1 MKNTVKKVLVILF
14 FTTASLLAFSQE
26 VIDQVVA
33 VVGNEIILKS
43 DIENQYIQI
52 ISQGY
57 YTEESDLKCDILE
70 ELMFQKLLYLQ
81 ALEDSIIVSDKEVE
95 TELDRRINVFI
106 NQLGSESKLE
116 EYYGKSITEI
126 KNDFREII
134 KEQLLTQRVQSNLT
148 AEVKVT
154 PSEIKAYYESIPVDS
169 LPMVEAYFE
178 ISEIVISPQIGEEEK
193 NATIEKLNEL
203 RERILNG
210 ENFATLAILYSEDP
224 GSANKGGELG
234 FVSRNDLVPEFASV
248 AFNLTS
254 PEEVSRIVETEY
266 GFHIIQL
273 IEKKGNMMNF
283 RHILLNPV
291 VSVEQ
296 IQIAEKRAEEVY
308 NLILSD
314 SIDFNDAVKTYSDSD
329 TKFNSGKVMNPYY
342 GNTKLGDDF
351 VDPYTR
357 KALSGLKPGEISAPF
372 LATNNR
378 GRKEMKIIRLD
389 TRVEN
394 HVANLKDDYQELQQY
409 ALQLESQKV
418 IEKWINNE
426 LKSTYI
432 RIDESYS
439 NCSFKFGDWYKTGAA
454 K

>member
-1 MKNTVKKVLVILF
+1 MKKTFALIILTF
-14 FTTASLLAFSQE
+14 ISIFLLSQE

-57 YTEESDLKCDILE
+57 NLEESDLKCDILE

-81 ALEDSIIVSDKEVE
+81 ALEDSIVVSDKEVE

-116 EYYGKSITEI
+116 EYYGKTIAEI
-126 KNDFREII
+126 KNDFREVIE
-134 KEQLLTQRVQSNLT
+134 EQLLTQRVQSNLT
-148 AEVKVT
+148 ADAKVT

-178 ISEIVISPQIGEEEK
+178 LSEIVISPQIGETEK
-193 NATIEKLNEL
+193 NAAIEKLNGI
-203 RERILNG
+203 RDRIING
-210 ENFATLAILYSEDP
+210 ESFATMAILYSEDP

-254 PEEVSRIVETEY
+254 PEEVSRVVETEY

-273 IEKKGNMMNF
+273 IERKGNMMNF

-291 VSVEQ
+291 VSIEQ
-296 IQIAEKRAEEVY
+296 IEIAEKRAEEVY
-308 NLILSD
+308 ELIISD
-314 SIDFNDAVKTYSDSD
+314 SISFNEAVKSYSDSD
-329 TKFNSGKVMNPYY
+329 TKFNNGKVMNPYY
-342 GNTKLGDDF
+342 GNTKLGDDY

-357 KALSGLKPGEISAPF
+357 KALSGLKPGEISKPF

-389 TRVEN
+389 TKVDS

-409 ALQLESQKV
+409 ALQLENQKI
-418 IEKWINNE
+418 IEKWINNK

-439 NCSFKFGDWYKTGAA
+439 NCNFKFGDWYKTGDA

>member
-1 MKNTVKKVLVILF
+1 VKKTLILI
-14 FTTASLLAFSQE
+14 TLTLTSLMMLSQE

-43 DIENQYIQI
+43 DIENQYIQL

-57 YTEESDLKCDILE
+57 YSEESDLKCDVLE

-81 ALEDSIIVSDKEVE
+81 ALEDSIVVTEKEVE
-95 TELDRRINVFI
+95 TELDRRINVYV
-106 NQLGSESKLE
+106 NQLGSEKKLE
-116 EYYGKSITEI
+116 EYYGKTIKEI
-126 KNDFREII
+126 KNDFRGII
-134 KEQLLTQRVQSNLT
+134 KEQILTQRVQSNLT
-148 AEVKVT
+148 QNVKVT
-154 PSEIKAYYESIPVDS
+154 PSEIKAYFESIPADS
-169 LPMVEAYFE
+169 LPMVEAYYE
-178 ISEIVISPQIGEEEK
+178 LSEIVISPEIGEAER
-193 NATIEKLNEL
+193 NAAIEKLNGI

-210 ENFATLAILYSEDP
+210 ESFATLAILYSEDP

-254 PEEVSRIVETEY
+254 PEEVSRVVETEY

-308 NLILSD
+308 NLITSD
-314 SIDFNDAVKTYSDSD
+314 SISFNDAVKSYSDSD
-329 TKFNSGKVMNPYY
+329 TKFNNGKVMNPYY
-342 GNTKLGDDF
+342 GNTKLSDDF

-357 KALSGLKPGEISAPF
+357 KALSGLKPGEISKPF
-372 LATNNR
+372 LATNNK

-389 TRVEN
+389 LKVEN

-409 ALQLESQKV
+409 ALQVESQKV
-418 IEKWINNE
+418 IEKWINNK

-432 RIDESYS
+432 RIDQSYS
-439 NCSFKFGDWYKTGAA
+439 NCNFKFGDWYKTGDAQ
-454 K
+454 